1 MITANLHKELSLASG
16 NGALNVNLTFN
27 HGVVTSLYGDSG
39 VGKTMILRML
49 AGLEIPDGG
58 SIEHNAQAW
67 FADSRAKG
75 PTIDKRQIGF
85 VFQDY
90 GLFPNMSVEE
100 NIQFAVADG
109 NEALVQYY
117 IEAFELNEL
126 KDKRPAN
133 LSGGQKQRT
142 AIARALVFKPKI
154 LLLDEPFTAQ
164 DKRMSTIIGQEILK
178 YTKEEQCVTILVTH
192 NIAATMQLATYV
204 YSISKGEV
212 IKEGTVDEVFLGN
225 STQRNGIHGV
235 VAEKVRSNDQENL
248 IILAN
253 DQLFELRDEGDFDY
267 EVGDEVFLTL
277 DQKTKIFQLQKL

>member
-16 NGALNVNLTFN
+16 KGALNVNLTFN

-58 SIEHNAQAW
+58 NIQHNAQTW

-164 DKRMSTIIGQEILK
+164 DKRMSTIIGQEILE

-192 NIAATMQLATYV
+192 NIAATMQLATYA

-235 VAEKVRSNDQENL
+235 VAEKVWSNDHENL

-253 DQLFELRDEGDFDY
+253 DQLFELRDEGDSDY
-267 EVGDEVFLTL
+267 EVGDEVFLKL